1 MRSVNT
7 SNWDK
12 FSKRIVLGLVVSA
25 LVAAVFLLVGILPE
39 LAGMAEDD
47 VARFVDVLSAGF
59 LKSCSQIELGHGRS
73 DRCPDCK
80 QSCPCRRASSGRQP
94 RRGFAFGLSFARFAC
109 FEIRLD
115 PTHAR
120 IECDRVR
127 F

>member
-1 MRSVNT
+1 MVNT

-59 LKSCSQIELGHGRS
+59 SNHV
-73 DRCPDCK
+73 
-80 QSCPCRRASSGRQP
+80 P
-94 RRGFAFGLSFARFAC
+94 R
-109 FEIRLD
+109 
-115 PTHAR
+115 
-120 IECDRVR
+120 
-127 F
+127 

>member
-47 VARFVDVLSAGF
+47 VARSVDVLSAGF
-59 LKSCSQIELGHGRS
+59 SNHV
-73 DRCPDCK
+73 
-80 QSCPCRRASSGRQP
+80 P
-94 RRGFAFGLSFARFAC
+94 R
-109 FEIRLD
+109 
-115 PTHAR
+115 
-120 IECDRVR
+120 
-127 F
+127 

>member
-47 VARFVDVLSAGF
+47 VARFVDVLSACF
-59 LKSCSQIELGHGRS
+59 SNHV
-73 DRCPDCK
+73 
-80 QSCPCRRASSGRQP
+80 P
-94 RRGFAFGLSFARFAC
+94 R
-109 FEIRLD
+109 
-115 PTHAR
+115 
-120 IECDRVR
+120 
-127 F
+127 